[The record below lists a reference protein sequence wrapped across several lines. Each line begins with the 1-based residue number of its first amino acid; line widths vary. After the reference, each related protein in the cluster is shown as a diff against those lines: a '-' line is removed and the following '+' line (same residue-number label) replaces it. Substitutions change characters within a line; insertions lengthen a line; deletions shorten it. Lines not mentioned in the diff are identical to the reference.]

1 VNVQGEYPRTN
12 LKKLPC
18 NNLWNNKKQK
28 CLPLARD
35 FMYITSYFVWSCRFC
50 PVAQEVSGSLGK
62 DSGWSAIICSHVFSC
77 KSLSTVHEINIDACN
92 WTICQFHYLDF
103 LNPPEGN
110 AVMGR
115 LVGESYPPNRT
126 DKTSHQHMFQKSC
139 TNLSVATK
147 TPHPLWTFKGTTS
160 CVAANGIQLQTWKRC
175 YRKLSPTNSCG
186 WSNPKKQY
194 NQYIIQNGEFKGWPY
209 ITTKRTK
216 SN

>member
-1 VNVQGEYPRTN
+1 
-12 LKKLPC
+12 
-18 NNLWNNKKQK
+18 
-28 CLPLARD
+28 
-35 FMYITSYFVWSCRFC
+35 MYITSYFVWSCRFC

-62 DSGWSAIICSHVFSC
+62 DSGWSAIKCAHVFSC

-103 LNPPEGN
+103 LNPPKGN

-175 YRKLSPTNSCG
+175 YRKIVANQFLWLIKSKEAVQSVHNSKWRVQRMTIYHHQNDQKITSKGKMDGMEAARNG
-186 WSNPKKQY
+186 W
-194 NQYIIQNGEFKGWPY
+194 GHV
-209 ITTKRTK
+209 
-216 SN
+216 

>member
-1 VNVQGEYPRTN
+1 MNVQGEYPRTN

-77 KSLSTVHEINIDACN
+77 KSLSTVDEINIDACN
-92 WTICQFHYLDF
+92 WTICQFHYLDLF
-103 LNPPEGN
+103 NPPKGN

-126 DKTSHQHMFQKSC
+126 DKTSHQHMFQ
-139 TNLSVATK
+139 NLVQTFQSQ
-147 TPHPLWTFKGTTS
+147 PRHHIHCEPLKALQ
-160 CVAANGIQLQTWKRC
+160 AALLQMASNCRPEKRC
-175 YRKLSPTNSCG
+175 YRKIVA
-186 WSNPKKQY
+186 
-194 NQYIIQNGEFKGWPY
+194 NQWLKVDQIQRSST
-209 ITTKRTK
+209 IST
-216 SN
+216 